1 MLSRFKKLCKRL
13 GGYKITRLTTRL
25 NGELTCR
32 PDILRVERHGEFV
45 MVIPRRMYGFPIAA
59 HRDLANLQHPDYFMC
74 EKILLGKHYAE
85 IKKI

>member
-1 MLSRFKKLCKRL
+1 MLSRFKKLCDRL
-13 GGYKITRLTTRL
+13 GGYKIVRLTTRL

-45 MVIPRRMYGFPIAA
+45 MVIPRRMYGFPIRA
-59 HRDLANLQHPDYFMC
+59 HRDLARLQHPDYFMC
-74 EKILLGKHYAE
+74 ERILFSKHYAE